1 MDFES
6 LSLTSKIIQCALW
19 IGTYLFVGYVY
30 WTGYFHI
37 RVLESGGKKIKL
49 LAPEM
54 RGVLPQIW
62 CFPFFTIEIVSIWKW
77 FATTHLSFWEGFKEL
92 IWATV
97 PLVNITYSWDW
108 IWGGQFPI
116 KFLFSLI
123 FQGWFIV
130 LGVVYL
136 IIFGKIFIYLN
147 ENKYE
152 KIRLKYAL
160 TRNQIISFFIRFIVI
175 LILFFAPIFLIV
187 VVNKYF
193 F

>member
-6 LSLTSKIIQCALW
+6 LSLTSQIIQCALW

-123 FQGWFIV
+123 FQGWLIV

-160 TRNQIISFFIRFIVI
+160 TRNSIISFFIRFIVI
-175 LILFFAPIFLIV
+175 LIIFFVPIVLIIWAGI
-187 VVNKYF
+187 YF

>member
-6 LSLTSKIIQCALW
+6 LSLISKIIQYALW

-62 CFPFFTIEIVSIWKW
+62 YFPFFTIEIVSIWKW
-77 FATTHLSFWEGFKEL
+77 FATNHLSFWEGFKEL
-92 IWATV
+92 IWAIV

-116 KFLFSLI
+116 KLLFSLI

-130 LGVVYL
+130 LGIVWI
-136 IIFGKIFIYLN
+136 IIFCKFWIYLN

-152 KIRLKYAL
+152 KLKVKYAL
-160 TRNQIISFFIRFIVI
+160 ARNPIIIFFIKPIVF
-175 LILFFAPIFLIV
+175 LTLFFAPIFLIEV
-187 VVNKYF
+187 VKKYLF
-193 F
+193 